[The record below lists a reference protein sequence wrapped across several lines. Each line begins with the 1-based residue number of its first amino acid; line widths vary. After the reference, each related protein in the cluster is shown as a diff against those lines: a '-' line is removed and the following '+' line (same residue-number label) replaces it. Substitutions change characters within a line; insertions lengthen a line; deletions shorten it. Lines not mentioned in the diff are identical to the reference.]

1 MTDTKNLENMVII
14 GSGPAGWTA
23 AIYASRADLDPLVI
37 EGTEVGGQLML
48 TTLVENYPGFRDGIQ
63 GPELMD
69 EMRLQSKNLGVRIIT
84 ANVTSLENSGKHFKI
99 VYSGKTI
106 LAKSV
111 IITTGASAR
120 WLNIPSE
127 SKFKGSGVSTCAICD
142 GYFFKGK
149 TVAIIGG
156 GDSAMEEAQ
165 FLARI
170 CKSVKIIHRKH
181 CLRASAA
188 MQKKVKAFK
197 NVEFVWNSEIKEFL
211 GDNVLTGIKVFNNET
226 SKESEIKIDG
236 VFLAIGHI
244 PNVDFIKKGLV
255 KLDKLNYII
264 TENTKTKTPG
274 LFAAG
279 DVQDFKYKQAVT
291 AAGTGCMAAL
301 EANTFLEGNVYDK
314 KSKKEC

>member
-1 MTDTKNLENMVII
+1 MNTKKLEELVII

-37 EGTEVGGQLML
+37 EGLEVGGQLML
-48 TTLVENYPGFRDGIQ
+48 TTLVENYPGFKKGIQ

-69 EMRLQSKNLGVRIIT
+69 NMREQSKNLGVRIIT
-84 ANVTSLENSGKHFKI
+84 ANVTSLEKSGEHFKI
-99 VYSGKTI
+99 SYSGKTVFS
-106 LAKSV
+106 KSV

-120 WLNIPSE
+120 WLEIPSE
-127 SKFKGSGVSTCAICD
+127 NKFKGRGVSTCATCD

-149 TVAIIGG
+149 DVIIVGG

-181 CLRASAA
+181 CLRASEA
-188 MQKKVKAFK
+188 MQKKVKSFK
-197 NVEFVWNSEIKEFL
+197 NVSFVWNSEIKEFL
-211 GDNVLTGIKVFNNET
+211 GDNVLTGVKVFNNET
-226 SKESEIKIDG
+226 SKESEIKTDG
-236 VFLAIGHI
+236 VFLAIGHV
-244 PNVDFIKKGLV
+244 PNISFIQEGLV
-255 KLDKLNYII
+255 KLNNLNYIV
-264 TENTKTKTPG
+264 TNDTKTKTPG

-279 DVQDFKYKQAVT
+279 DIQDFKYRQAVT

-301 EANTFLEGNVYDK
+301 EAKIFLEGHVYDK
-314 KSKKEC
+314 KSKEC

>member
-1 MTDTKNLENMVII
+1 MDTKNLENLVII

-37 EGTEVGGQLML
+37 EGVEVGGQLML
-48 TTLVENYPGFRDGIQ
+48 TTLVENYPGFKKGIQ

-69 EMRLQSKNLGVRIIT
+69 EMRLQAKNLGVRIIT
-84 ANVTSLENSGKHFKI
+84 SNVTNLEKEGKHFKI
-99 VYSGKTI
+99 VYSEKTI

-127 SKFKGSGVSTCAICD
+127 KKFKGRGVSTCATCD

-165 FLARI
+165 FLAKI

-181 CLRASAA
+181 CLRASEA
-188 MQKKVKAFK
+188 MQKKVKILK
-197 NVEFVWNSEIKEFL
+197 NVEFIWNSEIKEFL
-211 GDNVLTGIKVFNNET
+211 GDNILTEIKVFNSKTN
-226 SKESEIKIDG
+226 KESEIKVDG

-244 PNVDFIKKGLV
+244 PNVNFIKKGLV
-255 KLDKLNYII
+255 ELDKMNYII

-279 DVQDFKYKQAVT
+279 DVQDFKYRQAVT

-301 EANTFLEGNVYDK
+301 EANAFLEGHVYDK
-314 KSKKEC
+314 KLKEC